1 MLPGVMTHSALLSA
15 CAKSKQTVRALE
27 VFEAMKLQA
36 TLPDVIIAVGV
47 NPWIA
52 AGDGLSVAG
61 ARCDELQCS
70 HYHLREG

>member
-1 MLPGVMTHSALLSA
+1 MLPDDSQRFAQCLCKEQADSASLGGL
-15 CAKSKQTVRALE
+15 RGNE
-27 VFEAMKLQA
+27 VASS
-36 TLPDVIIAVGV
+36 LPVVINAVGV